1 MGCVVWKGEPRRQ
14 VTLEL
19 RPKDEIEGA
28 REWYSRQKKTASSQG
43 FDGEEAW
50 CLACSERMEDV
61 LLAGAQ

>member
-1 MGCVVWKGEPRRQ
+1 MVLQAE
-14 VTLEL
+14 
-19 RPKDEIEGA
+19 
-28 REWYSRQKKTASSQG
+28 KTASSQG